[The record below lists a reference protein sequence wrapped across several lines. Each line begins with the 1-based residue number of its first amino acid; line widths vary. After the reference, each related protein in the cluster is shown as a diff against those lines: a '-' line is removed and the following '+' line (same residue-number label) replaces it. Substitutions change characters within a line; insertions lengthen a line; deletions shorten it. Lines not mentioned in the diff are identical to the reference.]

1 MKPLP
6 SRGRSLF
13 TALLIGTITGALFL
27 GVGGRLV
34 MRGLA
39 VASGRPSGFSVG
51 GTLSVIVSG
60 AIAGVIGGILLFAFA
75 QFVPALLRVR
85 GLIFG
90 LLCYLVATPGFRPPQ
105 LLVFALF
112 VPTFLGY
119 GIATVLLYERFT
131 RIERGPAR

>member
-1 MKPLP
+1 MALP

-39 VASGRPSGFSVG
+39 VASGRPSGFSFG
-51 GTLSVIVSG
+51 GTFSVIVAG
-60 AIAGVIGGILLFAFA
+60 AIAGVIGGILLFAAA
-75 QFVPALLRVR
+75 QVVPALLRLR
-85 GLIFG
+85 GLNFG

-112 VPTFLGY
+112 APTFLAY
-119 GIATVLLYERFT
+119 GIATVMLYERFT
-131 RIERGPAR
+131 RIERGPA

>member
-1 MKPLP
+1 MALT

-27 GVGGRLV
+27 GVGGRLA

-39 VASGRPSGFSVG
+39 LASGTPPGFSFG
-51 GTLSVIVSG
+51 GTLSVVLSG
-60 AIAGVIGGILLFAFA
+60 AIAGVIGGILLFAAA
-75 QFVPALLRVR
+75 QFVPVLLRVR

-112 VPTFLGY
+112 TPTFLGY
-119 GIATVLLYERFT
+119 GMATVILYQRFI
-131 RIERGPAR
+131 RIERGQA